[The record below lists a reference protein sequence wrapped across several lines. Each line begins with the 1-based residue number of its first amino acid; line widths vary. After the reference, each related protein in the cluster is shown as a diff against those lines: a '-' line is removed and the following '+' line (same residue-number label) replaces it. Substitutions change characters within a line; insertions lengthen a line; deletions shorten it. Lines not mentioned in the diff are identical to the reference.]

1 VRIRLLRRQSTVLF
15 PRGHRSAARSPLLR
29 RVALV
34 CGLPLLAVAAA
45 WLAGFLW
52 LHLPQNLLGQ

>member
-1 VRIRLLRRQSTVLF
+1 
-15 PRGHRSAARSPLLR
+15 
-29 RVALV
+29 LV